1 MKHTN
6 KLRLIAL
13 LLLCSLPLAAQNPPD
28 RSKIKALKVAFLT
41 EQLSLT
47 SSEAEVFWPIY
58 NSFEEKR
65 DNLRERQ
72 HREVYDRIDQAGNL
86 TENESKALLKKYLS
100 IEEEEEEMDKEF
112 YNKLA
117 NAISAKKTL
126 LLFKAEHEFRK
137 QLIKHMRNRNGNKQ

>member
-86 TENESKALLKKYLS
+86 TENESLS

>member
-1 MKHTN
+1 MKNTN
-6 KLRLIAL
+6 KLRLVAL

-28 RSKIKALKVAFLT
+28 RNKIKTLKVAFLT